1 MTRKMIAAL
10 IGVVLFGTALAS
22 CQTTVETTVNETEY
36 GTIPEDNDNY
46 WDDDDNDVSSSDDD
60 SGPDDPDN
68 NGDDDS
74 ADNTDGAG
82 GGTNLA
88 LPFAADEHW
97 ILTRAYNTESHI
109 DYGYDWYD
117 DRYAVDFALPGCGS
131 WRKPI
136 TPIRNGVVE
145 QVAFDS
151 DGYGN
156 YVLVDHPE
164 GNKSRYAHFDEVMVE
179 EGDNVTIATVIGLAG
194 NTGAVFGTACPDHPG
209 LHVHVAYYYDG
220 EGVLPEPLSG
230 HTDLDSKVGCAF
242 GRDSWLDCDLDG
254 VEDEP
259 TSGDDDDAVDD
270 DDDVVEPSDDDDD
283 VAEPDDDDA
292 TEPDDDDVA
301 NDDDAADDDDL
312 TPTDDDD
319 AMDDDDATPE
329 PDPCTVTVPS
339 DASTIQDG
347 LDLTNSGDTVCVEAG
362 DYMGPIIF
370 PAHDVEL
377 ISTDGA
383 ELTHLYSSGAWG
395 ENVVTFDGTNTN
407 ATLFQGFTVHG
418 EIDTNT
424 LVWAWGGS
432 PTLANLDIQCLLA
445 GQSNTS
451 GYGLGVYQSSG
462 TVIVRNTHIESC
474 TYGITVFGGS
484 TVEGENLIVEGNT
497 GYEPFYGTEYGAGV
511 RAGNS
516 SNLTFTNSVF
526 DGNGLVGLLML
537 NANLTLINSI
547 VTNHTQFG
555 VSMEQSGTV
564 FVSDFNA
571 YYGNATD
578 FGFYAAY
585 GPSDSTLDPEYA
597 DPEMNDYT
605 LQPGST
611 AIDSGNPASIY
622 DDPDGTRNDKGAYG
636 GPFGWSW

>member
-1 MTRKMIAAL
+1 MTRKILAAL
-10 IGVVLFGTALAS
+10 IGVVLFGIALTS
-22 CQTTVETTVNETEY
+22 CQTTVETIVNETEY

-46 WDDDDNDVSSSDDD
+46 WDDDDNDSES
-60 SGPDDPDN
+60 DDPDN

-88 LPFAADEHW
+88 LPFAHDEHW

-136 TPIRNGVVE
+136 TPIRAGVVE

-179 EGDNVTIATVIGLAG
+179 ENDAVTTATVIGLAG

-209 LHVHVAYYYDG
+209 LHVHVAYYVDG
-220 EGVLPEPLSG
+220 SGVLPEPLSG
-230 HTDLDSKVGCAF
+230 HTDLGDKVGCAF
-242 GRDSWLDCDLDG
+242 GRDNWLDCDLDG

-259 TSGDDDDAVDD
+259 VVGDDDDVDDDDAADDDAVEPDD
-270 DDDVVEPSDDDDD
+270 DDDV
-283 VAEPDDDDA
+283 
-292 TEPDDDDVA
+292 
-301 NDDDAADDDDL
+301 ADDDDL

-319 AMDDDDATPE
+319 AMPSDDDDAVDDDDATDDDDAIPE
-329 PDPCTVTVPS
+329 PDPCTFVVPS

-347 LDLTNSGDTVCVEAG
+347 IDLTNPNDTVCVEAG
-362 DYMGPIIF
+362 DYMGPITF
-370 PAHDVEL
+370 PTHDIEL
-377 ISTDGA
+377 ISIDGA
-383 ELTHLYSSGAWG
+383 ELTHLYSSGAVG

-432 PTLANLDIQCLLA
+432 PTLANLDILCLLD
-445 GQSNTS
+445 GQSNFS
-451 GYGLGVYQSSG
+451 GIGLGVYQSSG
-462 TVIVRNTHIESC
+462 TVIVRNTHIGDC
-474 TYGITVFGGS
+474 QFGMTVFGSS

-516 SNLTFTNSVF
+516 SNLMFTNSVF
-526 DGNGLVGLLML
+526 DGNGNDGLLML

-547 VTNHTQFG
+547 VTNHTRFG
-555 VSMEQSGTV
+555 VSMEQNGTV

-585 GPSDSTLDPEYA
+585 GPSDSTQGPEYA

-605 LQPGST
+605 LQTSSP

-636 GPFGWSW
+636 GPLGWSW

>member
-10 IGVVLFGTALAS
+10 LGVVLFGTALAS
-22 CQTTVETTVNETEY
+22 CQTTVETIVNETEY

-46 WDDDDNDVSSSDDD
+46 WDDDDNDADD
-60 SGPDDPDN
+60 PDDTGDN

-88 LPFAADEHW
+88 LPFAVDEHW

-209 LHVHVAYYYDG
+209 LHVHVAYYSDG
-220 EGVLPEPLSG
+220 NGAMPEPLSG
-230 HTDLDSKVGCAF
+230 HTDLGDKVGCAF
-242 GRDSWLDCDLDG
+242 GRDGWLDCDLDG

-259 TSGDDDDAVDD
+259 VVGDDDTVDDDDAADDDDTVEPNDDDAADD
-270 DDDVVEPSDDDDD
+270 DDDTV
-283 VAEPDDDDA
+283 EPDDDDA
-292 TEPDDDDVA
+292 TP
-301 NDDDAADDDDL
+301 DDDDL

-319 AMDDDDATPE
+319 DDFTPE
-329 PDPCTVTVPS
+329 PDPCTFVVPG
-339 DASTIQDG
+339 DASTIQDA
-347 LDLTNSGDTVCVEAG
+347 LDLTNPNDTVCVEAG
-362 DYMGPIIF
+362 DYMGPITF

-383 ELTHLYSSGAWG
+383 ELTHLYATGAVG

-432 PTLANLDIQCLLA
+432 PTLANLDLLCM
-445 GQSNTS
+445 SETP

-462 TVIVRNTHIESC
+462 TVIVRNTTIADCHF
-474 TYGITVFGGS
+474 GITVFGGS
-484 TVEGENLIVEGNT
+484 AVEGENLIVEGNT
-497 GYEPFYGTEYGAGV
+497 GYESFYGTEYGAGV

-585 GPSDSTLDPEYA
+585 GPSDSTQGPEYA
-597 DPEMNDYT
+597 DSELNDYT
-605 LQPGST
+605 LQPGSP

-636 GPFGWSW
+636 GPLGWSW